1 MNPEKKHYT
10 PQQFESR
17 WQQRWQADRTFA
29 AERLS
34 SRPKYY
40 VLDMFPYPSG
50 AGLHVGHPL
59 GYIASDILAKYK
71 LLKGYNV
78 LHPMGFDAFGLPAE
92 QYAIQTGQHPA
103 VTTEQNTATFR
114 RQLDAIGLC
123 YDPDAWTKTSD
134 PEFYRWTQWMFVQLF
149 DSWYNQASGRAEPI
163 ASLLGLLDAH
173 GTDPAQVRAAVD
185 ADYAQ
190 QLSTSWLSAEQWRAL
205 PPAQQQH
212 LLLNYRLAY
221 LRVDMVNWCPALGT
235 VLSNDEVKDGLS
247 ERGGHPVERRP
258 MRQWSLRLTAYADR
272 LLAGLD
278 TLDWPAS
285 VVDMQRNWIGRSAGA
300 SIRFGGSA
308 AAGPFEIEVFTTRP
322 DTVFGCTFLVIAP
335 EHELTAHIASA
346 SQRAAVMEYVEHA
359 KNRSERDRQAD
370 VKHVSGVDTGA
381 RVRHPFT
388 GAELPVWTAD
398 YVLAGYGT
406 GAIMAVPGHDER
418 DWRFAQHYGLPIAE
432 VVQGGDVAR
441 EAHTAK
447 AGKLVNSDFLNGLE
461 VSAAI
466 DRAIEELEARG
477 LGAGRTTYRLRD
489 AIFARQRY
497 WGEPIPMVYRPDSA
511 GGDLPEPLPESALP
525 LTLPEVERYTPTGT
539 GDSPLAAVADWVTMT
554 DAHGTALRRE
564 TNTMP
569 GWAGSSWYFLRY
581 LSPRDAQHFTS
592 PGLAEHW
599 MPVDFYLGGAE
610 HAVGHLLYARFWTQF
625 LYDRGWCPVAEPFQ
639 KLVNQ
644 GMIQGRSSFVYKR
657 KDADVFTSKGLIEN
671 VDDYLA
677 LHVEVSLVADDV
689 LDVAA
694 YRAWRPEFAQAQ
706 FELEN
711 GKYVCGWE
719 VEKMSKSKY
728 NVVSPDTLCQQYGA
742 DTFRLYEMFLG
753 PLEQSKPWNTNG
765 ITGVFSFLKKLWR
778 LFYDEAGTLIVTDYA
793 PSAEALK
800 VLHQTIRKADDDSER
815 LSFNTTVPQ
824 FMICVNRLGELGC
837 HSRAVLEPLL
847 VVLAPFAPHL
857 AEELWADLG
866 HPQSIFTA
874 AYPQWEAQHLV
885 ESSFEYPVSV
895 NGKLRAKALLP
906 LDMSPSDIEREV
918 LALDELKKYLDGK
931 APKRVVVVPGK
942 IVNVVV

>member
-1 MNPEKKHYT
+1 MNPDKKQYS
-10 PQQFESR
+10 PQAFEAG
-17 WQQRWQADRTFA
+17 WQQRWQAERTFA
-29 AERLS
+29 AERVS
-34 SRPKYY
+34 DKPKYY

-71 LLKGYNV
+71 RLKGFNV

-103 VTTEQNTATFR
+103 VTTEQNTSTFR
-114 RQLDAIGLC
+114 RQLDAIGLT
-123 YDPDAWTKTSD
+123 YDPDAWTQTSD
-134 PEFYRWTQWMFVQLF
+134 PEFYRWTQWMFLQLF
-149 DSWYNQASGRAEPI
+149 DSWYNTTSDRAEP
-163 ASLLGLLDAH
+163 LDALLALLEQH
-173 GTDPAQVRAAVD
+173 GTDPRQVPAAVD

-190 QLSTSWLSAEQWRAL
+190 QLTRAHLSAQQWRAL
-205 PPAQQQH
+205 PHAQQQH

-272 LLAGLD
+272 LLRGLD

-300 SIRFGGSA
+300 SIRFQGQAPS
-308 AAGPFEIEVFTTRP
+308 GPFEVEVFTTRP
-322 DTVFGCTFLVIAP
+322 DTVFGCTFVVIAP
-335 EHELTAHIASA
+335 EHELVARIVP
-346 SQRAAVMEYVEHA
+346 AARQADVMAYVEHA

-370 VKHVSGVDTGA
+370 VKHLSGVDTGA

-388 GAELPVWTAD
+388 GAELPVWVAD

-418 DWRFAQHYGLPIAE
+418 DWRFAQHFDLPIAE

-441 EAHTAK
+441 EAYAAK
-447 AGKLVNSDFLNGLE
+447 EGQLVNSDFLNGLS
-461 VSAAI
+461 VPQAI
-466 DRAIEELEARG
+466 ARAIAELEARG
-477 LGAGRTTYRLRD
+477 LGQGRTTFRLRD

-497 WGEPIPMVYRPDSA
+497 WGEPIPIAYRADAS
-511 GGDLPEPLPESALP
+511 GELPEPLDERALP
-525 LTLPEVERYTPTGT
+525 LTLPQVERYTPTGT
-539 GDSPLAAVADWVTMT
+539 GDSPLAAVSDWVNLP
-554 DAHGTALRRE
+554 DGRRRE

-581 LSPRDAQHFTS
+581 LSPRDADHFAS
-592 PGLAEHW
+592 PGLAERW
-599 MPVDFYLGGAE
+599 MPVDFYIGGAE
-610 HAVGHLLYARFWTQF
+610 HAVGHLLYARFWNLF
-625 LYDRGWCPVAEPFQ
+625 LYDRGWSPVPEPFLR
-639 KLVNQ
+639 LVNQ
-644 GMIQGRSSFVYKR
+644 GMIQGRSNFVYKR
-657 KDADVFTSKGLIEN
+657 KDADVFTSKGLIQN
-671 VDDYLA
+671 LDDYIA
-677 LHVEVSLVADDV
+677 LHVDVNIVKDDV
-689 LDVAA
+689 LDLEA
-694 YRAWRPEFAQAQ
+694 YRAWRPEFAQAT
-706 FELEN
+706 FELE
-711 GKYVCGWE
+711 GGRYVCGWE
-719 VEKMSKSKY
+719 VEKMSKSRY

-778 LFYDEAGTLIVTDYA
+778 LFYDEQGVSLVTDTA
-793 PSAEALK
+793 PSPEALK
-800 VLHQTIRKADDDSER
+800 ALHQTIKKADEDSER
-815 LSFNTTVPQ
+815 LSFNTSVPQ

-847 VVLAPFAPHL
+847 IVLAPFAPHL
-857 AEELWADLG
+857 AEQLWQDLG
-866 HPQSIFTA
+866 HTSSIFTQ
-874 AYPQWEAQHLV
+874 AYPQWDAAHLV
-885 ESSFEYPVSV
+885 ETAFEYPVSV
-895 NGKLRAKALLP
+895 NGKLRAKALLA
-906 LDMSPSDIEREV
+906 LDLPPAEIERAV
-918 LALDELKKYLDGK
+918 LALDELQKYLEGK
-931 APKRVVVVPGK
+931 PPKKVVVVPGK